1 MVSPPATMIW
11 SSTLMSTRARA
22 CLGGDQA
29 AVVVEVDQGED
40 FVGKLGESGDE
51 EIAGDPG

>member
-1 MVSPPATMIW
+1 
-11 SSTLMSTRARA
+11 MSTRARA